1 MDRRKFIKTGLAVG
15 AATYAAGSLLESCGN
30 SAAVAPKYQGKRLVL
45 ISLDGGHDGLHAI
58 APKQNDLLA
67 KLRPQIYAD
76 TQKQGISM
84 SLAGKSD
91 FLLHRNLKS
100 LMPSLETGE
109 FRVIPNA
116 GLPLNEWNGSHFVS
130 QDFWAMAE
138 YEGNRNPT
146 GVKGTGWVGRLL
158 EKDGMQVSKFQR
170 TAIAMGTLTPLVLQG
185 QRVSGIA
192 WPGLEAAETMKS
204 QVESWL
210 SNMTPIENNAVYQEM
225 ADLSMVYQWLNQ
237 TSPAPGFP
245 ASGLGLQLSHAATL
259 IQQDQPFRV
268 IKCSEG
274 GFDTHSGQLKAHDG
288 SYPKLSESLAAF
300 HKFLKTNNL
309 LEQTL
314 VVIYSEFGRT
324 IYENSALGTEHGT
337 AGPMYVMGGGK
348 ALSKFTNTP
357 FVFETEKLTGTDTT
371 DYLKHQIDFRDVF
384 RDIQLNWLGVS

>member
-30 SAAVAPKYQGKRLVL
+30 TAAVAPKYQGKRLVL

-58 APKQNDLLA
+58 APKQNDMLA

-76 TQKQGISM
+76 TQKQGISI
-84 SLAGKSD
+84 SLAEKSD

-109 FRVIPNA
+109 FRVIPNT

-138 YEGNRNPT
+138 YEGNRNAENEH
-146 GVKGTGWVGRLL
+146 GTGWIGRLL
-158 EKDGMQVSKFQR
+158 SRPQMHINDFKR
-170 TAIAMGTLTPLVLQG
+170 TAIAMSNLTPLILQG
-185 QRVSGIA
+185 RKLSGIS
-192 WPGLEAAETMKS
+192 WPGIEGAQNMKS
-204 QVESWL
+204 QLDSWM
-210 SNMTPIENNAVYQEM
+210 NDMPPIGNNGVYEEM
-225 ADLSMVYQWLNQ
+225 ADLSKIYQWLNQ
-237 TSPAPGFP
+237 TSPAPGFSN
-245 ASGLGLQLSHAATL
+245 SGLGLQLSHAATL

-288 SYPKLSESLAAF
+288 SYPKLSESIAAF

-324 IYENSALGTEHGT
+324 IYENSSLGTEHGT

-348 ALSKFTNTP
+348 ALSDFTNTP
-357 FVFETEKLTGTDTT
+357 FVFETEKLAGTDTT

-384 RDIQLNWLGVS
+384 RNIQLNWLKV

>member
-1 MDRRKFIKTGLAVG
+1 MDRRKFIKTGLALGV
-15 AATYAAGSLLESCGN
+15 ATYAAGSLLESCSN
-30 SAAVAPKYQGKRLVL
+30 SAAVASKYQGKRLVL

-67 KLRPQIYAD
+67 KLRPQIYND
-76 TQKQGISM
+76 TQKQGISI
-84 SLAGKSD
+84 SLARESD
-91 FLLHRNLKS
+91 FLLHRNLKT
-100 LMPSLETGE
+100 LMPSLESGE

-138 YEGNRNPT
+138 YEGNRNAENEH
-146 GVKGTGWVGRLL
+146 GTGWIGRLL
-158 EKDGMQVSKFQR
+158 SRPQMQINDFKR
-170 TAIAMGTLTPLVLQG
+170 TAIAMSNFTPLILQG
-185 QRVSGIA
+185 RDLSGIA
-192 WPGLEAAETMKS
+192 WPGLDGAQRMKS
-204 QVESWL
+204 QLDSWL
-210 SNMTPIENNAVYQEM
+210 SDMQPTINNGLYEEM
-225 ADLSMVYQWLNQ
+225 ADLSKIYQWLSQ
-237 TSPAPGFP
+237 ISPAPGFP

-300 HKFLKTNNL
+300 HEFLKTNNL

-314 VVIYSEFGRT
+314 VVVYSEFGRT
-324 IYENSALGTEHGT
+324 IYENSALGTDHGT
-337 AGPMYVMGGGK
+337 AGPMYVIGGGK
-348 ALSKFTNTP
+348 ALSEFTNTP
-357 FVFETEKLTGTDTT
+357 FVFETEKLAGTDTT

-384 RDIQLNWLGVS
+384 RDIQLNWLKV

>member
-76 TQKQGISM
+76 TQKQGISV

-100 LMPSLETGE
+100 LMPSLETRE

-146 GVKGTGWVGRLL
+146 GVKGTG
-158 EKDGMQVSKFQR
+158 
-170 TAIAMGTLTPLVLQG
+170 
-185 QRVSGIA
+185 
-192 WPGLEAAETMKS
+192 
-204 QVESWL
+204 
-210 SNMTPIENNAVYQEM
+210 
-225 ADLSMVYQWLNQ
+225 
-237 TSPAPGFP
+237 
-245 ASGLGLQLSHAATL
+245 
-259 IQQDQPFRV
+259 
-268 IKCSEG
+268 
-274 GFDTHSGQLKAHDG
+274 
-288 SYPKLSESLAAF
+288 
-300 HKFLKTNNL
+300 
-309 LEQTL
+309 
-314 VVIYSEFGRT
+314 
-324 IYENSALGTEHGT
+324 
-337 AGPMYVMGGGK
+337 
-348 ALSKFTNTP
+348 
-357 FVFETEKLTGTDTT
+357 
-371 DYLKHQIDFRDVF
+371 
-384 RDIQLNWLGVS
+384 